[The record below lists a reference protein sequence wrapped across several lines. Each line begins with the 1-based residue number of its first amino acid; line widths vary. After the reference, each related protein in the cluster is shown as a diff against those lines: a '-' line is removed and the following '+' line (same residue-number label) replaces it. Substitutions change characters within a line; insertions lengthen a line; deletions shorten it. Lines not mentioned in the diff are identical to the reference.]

1 MSIDYLAKA
10 AEKIDQWEKEARNRN
25 QKYGVGRQ
33 PDLKPEQAEEI
44 ARAWIELAAIER
56 GVTPSQDGRAPDKRE
71 APPYPEDANP
81 QEGRGPT

>member
-10 AEKIDQWEKEARNRN
+10 AEKIDQWEKEARNIS

-33 PDLKPEQAEEI
+33 PDLKPDQAEKI

-56 GVTPSQDGRAPDKRE
+56 GVAAAPTE
-71 APPYPEDANP
+71 EE
-81 QEGRGPT
+81 Q